1 MVRRIRILVLLLVS
15 GVSVAA
21 SGADNSAS
29 ANDES
34 HSSLPDL
41 ASESAKKKNRKIKES
56 PLKNRAL
63 TTLLI
68 PPPVALIISPRKRW
82 NPGRVAICKT
92 KSLPQHSHILKV

>member
-21 SGADNSAS
+21 SGAGNSVP

-41 ASESAKKKNRKIKES
+41 ASESAKAAFEGAEGGVTVGSDGVQGFGLSIDYKRK
-56 PLKNRAL
+56 
-63 TTLLI
+63 
-68 PPPVALIISPRKRW
+68 
-82 NPGRVAICKT
+82 
-92 KSLPQHSHILKV
+92 

>member
-41 ASESAKKKNRKIKES
+41 ASESAKKEEQGK
-56 PLKNRAL
+56 
-63 TTLLI
+63 
-68 PPPVALIISPRKRW
+68 
-82 NPGRVAICKT
+82 
-92 KSLPQHSHILKV
+92 